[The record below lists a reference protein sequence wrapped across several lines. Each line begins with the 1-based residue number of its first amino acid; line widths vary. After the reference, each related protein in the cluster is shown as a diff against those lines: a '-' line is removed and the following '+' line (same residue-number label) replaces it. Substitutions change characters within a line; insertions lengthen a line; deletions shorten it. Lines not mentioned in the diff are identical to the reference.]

1 MERSVEIEEE
11 LDKITLREE
20 PQPILS
26 MHPQKFALW
35 LFIVTVVMIFAA
47 FTSAYI
53 VRRAE
58 GNWLDFELPALFGI
72 TSGIILLSSIS
83 MHWAYISAKKD
94 QITQLR
100 IALISTLVLGIAF
113 LIGQF
118 SAWEALVDMEV
129 FFVGN
134 PAGSFVYVL
143 SGVHGLHIVSAV
155 IFLIVVV
162 VKAFRYRIHS
172 KRMDTMEMCVTYWHF
187 LDGLWLYLF
196 LFLLLNR

>member
-72 TSGIILLSSIS
+72 TSGVILLSSIS